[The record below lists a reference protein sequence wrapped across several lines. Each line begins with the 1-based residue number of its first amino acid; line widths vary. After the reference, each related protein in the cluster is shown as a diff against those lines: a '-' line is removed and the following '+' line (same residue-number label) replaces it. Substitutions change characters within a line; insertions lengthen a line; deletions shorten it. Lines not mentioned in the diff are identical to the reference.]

1 MARAHR
7 ADYLSLLDEVVDL
20 RKGSRRRHDRDDYLA
35 SCGSALFRQTKF
47 REHGSDQAMT
57 RIQAADVRAIVGET
71 LAAQQ
76 KIGRDDI
83 DAMVLKALAIP

>member
-35 SCGSALFRQTKF
+35 SCGSALSAKLNF
-47 REHGSDQAMT
+47 ENMA
-57 RIQAADVRAIVGET
+57 RIIKR
-71 LAAQQ
+71 
-76 KIGRDDI
+76 
-83 DAMVLKALAIP
+83 